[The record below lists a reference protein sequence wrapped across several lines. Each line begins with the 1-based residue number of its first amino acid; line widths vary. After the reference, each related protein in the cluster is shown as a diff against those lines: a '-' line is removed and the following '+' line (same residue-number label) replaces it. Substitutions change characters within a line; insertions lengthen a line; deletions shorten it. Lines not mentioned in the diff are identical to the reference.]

1 MTDLNERYMGEDR
14 PTDVLAF
21 PIDGPSPA
29 SGRPRGRPGR
39 GGSRPTA
46 SATPTT
52 RTPGDDE
59 EDDDAPWLLGD
70 IVLCP
75 AYAAEQATRNGQSLA
90 AELELLTVHG
100 ILHLCGFDHA
110 EPDEE
115 RPCRPAPTSCWRRW
129 RAGERPNRLT
139 TTDIWSLVAVVALT
153 AIAAF
158 LAAAET
164 GLTRMSRA
172 RAMHLRE
179 EQRRGSA
186 QLLALVEKPARFLN
200 LVLLLV
206 LVVQF
211 FATALF
217 TSVMNSVVGGGW

>member
-1 MTDLNERYMGEDR
+1 MSVYLANEQSQRAVDETGLVALARLVMESEGVEESEVSILVVDRTVMTELNSRFMGKER

-29 SGRPRGRPGR
+29 SGPPEGPTGPRGFAADRL
-39 GGSRPTA
+39 
-46 SATPTT
+46 
-52 RTPGDDE
+52 GDADDEDALEDE

-115 RPCRPAPTSCWRRW
+115 RAMQARTTELLAAW
-129 RAGERPNRLT
+129 RAGERP
-139 TTDIWSLVAVVALT
+139 
-153 AIAAF
+153 
-158 LAAAET
+158 
-164 GLTRMSRA
+164 
-172 RAMHLRE
+172 
-179 EQRRGSA
+179 
-186 QLLALVEKPARFLN
+186 
-200 LVLLLV
+200 
-206 LVVQF
+206 
-211 FATALF
+211 
-217 TSVMNSVVGGGW
+217 